1 VFNKKILEAFN
12 YIFYYFLGAFDYIEK
27 YIIFLFKAFD
37 FVELYFNFF
46 KEQFDYIEK
55 QNIFCW
61 KLFPALRTRYF
72 LDFGCGGEAAAAKIK
87 KMSSN
92 RSEKEK

>member
-1 VFNKKILEAFN
+1 MLF
-12 YIFYYFLGAFDYIEK
+12 FYLK
-27 YIIFLFKAFD
+27 PFD

-55 QNIFCW
+55 QYIFYW

-92 RSEKEK
+92 RCFDRG